1 MRNDT
6 VYPFDDIDD
15 IYYTRWDK
23 TSDMADL
30 VRYSSEYESSTVVS
44 TLPSGYSYLGCWL
57 ANRTPGI
64 VMAKGVSEHAI
75 VLASTESS
83 TPRIQDSYAEEL
95 RLARAGK
102 RNARTALGRRLWEIR
117 ERAIAAGEPLVNLED
132 IERELDR

>member
-6 VYPFDDIDD
+6 AYPFDDI
-15 IYYTRWDK
+15 YYNGRYK
-23 TSDMADL
+23 TPGVINSIH
-30 VRYSSEYESSTVVS
+30 YSSEHGSSTV
-44 TLPSGYSYLGCWL
+44 L
-57 ANRTPGI
+57 
-64 VMAKGVSEHAI
+64 KGVSEHLI
-75 VLASTESS
+75 VFASTEFS
-83 TPRIQDSYAEEL
+83 TPRIEDSYAEEL

>member
-1 MRNDT
+1 MRHA
-6 VYPFDDIDD
+6 FDD
-15 IYYTRWDK
+15 IYYTSWDK
-23 TSDMADL
+23 SPGVTNSI
-30 VRYSSEYESSTVVS
+30 RYSSEYESGTVLKGIS
-44 TLPSGYSYLGCWL
+44 EYL
-57 ANRTPGI
+57 I
-64 VMAKGVSEHAI
+64 VF
-75 VLASTESS
+75 ASTEFS

>member
-15 IYYTRWDK
+15 MYYTRWDK
-23 TSDMADL
+23 TSG
-30 VRYSSEYESSTVVS
+30 VINSIHYSSEYESSTVVS
-44 TLPSGYSYLGCWL
+44 ILPSGYSYLGCWL
-57 ANRTPGI
+57 ANRTPEI
-64 VMAKGVSEHAI
+64 VMAKGISEHVI